1 MPILTQKDGAI
12 AQKFQVKF
20 YISNFNFLNFNI
32 VCMKTIINGQY
43 DNNLNITFYIIL
55 LCFMH
60 KKIYIIVTVMIKMIC
75 MVLSIYI

>member
-1 MPILTQKDGAI
+1 MLTQKDSAI

-43 DNNLNITFYIIL
+43 DNNPII
-55 LCFMH
+55 
-60 KKIYIIVTVMIKMIC
+60 
-75 MVLSIYI
+75 

>member
-1 MPILTQKDGAI
+1 
-12 AQKFQVKF
+12 
-20 YISNFNFLNFNI
+20 
-32 VCMKTIINGQY
+32 MKTIINGQY